1 MDVSN
6 VFISGPGHWWDRS
19 DLEDELEDWLDG
31 RAEVSGGG
39 SGADGWDIDLDVPS
53 ATVPEEFVQA
63 LLEFLRSHGA
73 SPDVKVR
80 VVECVEREYRL

>member
-6 VFISGPGHWWDRS
+6 ANIFISAPGQQQERS
-19 DLEDELEDWLDG
+19 ELEDWLDG

-39 SGADGWDIDLDVPS
+39 FGGEWWDIDLEVPS
-53 ATVPEEFVQA
+53 ATVPEELVQE
-63 LLEFLRSHGA
+63 LLSFLRSRGA

-80 VVECVEREYRL
+80 VVEYIEREYRL